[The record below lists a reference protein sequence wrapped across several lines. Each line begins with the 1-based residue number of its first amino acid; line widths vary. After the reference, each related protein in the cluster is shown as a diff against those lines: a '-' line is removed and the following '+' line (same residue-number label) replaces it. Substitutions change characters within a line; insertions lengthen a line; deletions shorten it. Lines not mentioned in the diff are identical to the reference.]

1 MNEFAEFQAN
11 PLYKRISGNPIIQK
25 NFRQSHYTKEFDAI
39 TLYRKNFMQSHYTE
53 RISCNHIIPK
63 EFQAIPL
70 YERISGNLVLQKNQ
84 HLEFLLQ
91 FQSKYS
97 EREKWELLPI

>member
-1 MNEFAEFQAN
+1 MGLQSFRQTHHTKDFQAI
-11 PLYKRISGNPIIQK
+11 PLYKRISG
-25 NFRQSHYTKEFDAI
+25 
-39 TLYRKNFMQSHYTE
+39 
-53 RISCNHIIPK
+53 NHIIPK

-70 YERISGNLVLQKNQ
+70 YERISGNVIPQKNLY
-84 HLEFLLQ
+84 LEFLLQ